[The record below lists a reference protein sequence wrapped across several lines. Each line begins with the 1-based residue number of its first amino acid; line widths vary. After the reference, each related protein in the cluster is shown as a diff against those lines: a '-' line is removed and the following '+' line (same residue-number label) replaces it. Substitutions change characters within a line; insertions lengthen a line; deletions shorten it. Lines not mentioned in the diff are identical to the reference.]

1 MTPLSLNFEISRPV
15 RIVALIGAAAVL
27 VLGLILPAVEAGRDR
42 GRAIE
47 EARAEYVDTAAL
59 LAEYGRLKKLA
70 GTRESARL
78 KEKLFTYVNRVTDR
92 LGLEKRIE
100 YVRPDNRTGENG
112 EVEELVH
119 VSFKGITLNEFVGFL
134 YHIEVQKNE
143 IFIRDISI
151 RKDEERNLNV
161 QMALQKRS

>member
-15 RIVALIGAAAVL
+15 RLVALVGAAAIL
-27 VLGLILPAVEAGRDR
+27 VLGLILPAVEAGRERD
-42 GRAIE
+42 RAIE
-47 EARAEYVDTAAL
+47 AARADYVDTAGL
-59 LAEYGRLKKLA
+59 LREYAELKKLA

-78 KEKLFTYVNRVTDR
+78 KEKLFTYVNRVADR
-92 LGLEKRIE
+92 LGLEKRID
-100 YVRPDNRTGENG
+100 YVRPDNRTDENG
-112 EVEELVH
+112 KAEELVY
-119 VSFKGITLNEFVGFL
+119 VSFKGITLSEFVGFL

-151 RKDEERNLNV
+151 RKDEERNLNM